1 MAADRL
7 GAFVKQKHIALET
20 YRKTGEPVR
29 TPVWCM
35 VDNNLLY
42 IVTRSHTGKVKR
54 LRNNPKVRIVLSSF
68 SGEPKGDW
76 LEGTA
81 RFVEGEEAERA
92 VKLRKKKYG
101 LQAMLVGLMAY
112 SKADT
117 TVIAVELK

>member
-29 TPVWCM
+29 TPVWCV

-42 IVTRSHTGKVKR
+42 IITRSHTGKVKR
-54 LRNNPKVRIVLSSF
+54 LRNNPKVRIVPSSF

-81 RFVEGEEAERA
+81 KFVEGEEAERA

-101 LQAMLVGLMAY
+101 LQAMLVGLIAY